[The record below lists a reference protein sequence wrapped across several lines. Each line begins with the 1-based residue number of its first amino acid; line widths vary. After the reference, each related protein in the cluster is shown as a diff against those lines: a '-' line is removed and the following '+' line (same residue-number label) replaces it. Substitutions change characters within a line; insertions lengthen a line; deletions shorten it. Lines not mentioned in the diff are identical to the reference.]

1 MRPDPFRFFR
11 QTLIDWGAEVERPLP
26 WKGIRDPYKIWLSEI
41 LLQQTRAAQGL
52 PYYLK
57 FVERFPTVTDLAS
70 AEDDE
75 VMKLWEGLGY
85 YARARNLLKAAR
97 LVAFEMNGRFPDT
110 YEGLRQLPGVGPYT
124 AAAIASFAYDA
135 PHAVLD
141 GNVFRVLSR
150 FTGLAEPVDTTAG
163 RKRFEELAQSA
174 LDAARPAAYNQA
186 IMDFGAMCCTPQNPL
201 CRQCPVSE
209 HCRALAEGTV
219 SDLPLKSKSIVKRER
234 FFHYLVVEQA
244 GKVLISRREGKDI
257 WNGLYEFPLL
267 ELPALTTAL
276 DVLQS
281 DEHWNEIL
289 QSTDALVESV
299 SPPFRQTLT
308 HRFVTAIFFEIRPRQ
323 EIVLPEDSRFLWIER
338 EKLSKFA
345 FPKII
350 DRYLKDNV
358 FNLCLAL

>member
-1 MRPDPFRFFR
+1 
-11 QTLIDWGAEVERPLP
+11 
-26 WKGIRDPYKIWLSEI
+26 
-41 LLQQTRAAQGL
+41 
-52 PYYLK
+52 
-57 FVERFPTVTDLAS
+57 
-70 AEDDE
+70 
-75 VMKLWEGLGY
+75 
-85 YARARNLLKAAR
+85 
-97 LVAFEMNGRFPDT
+97 
-110 YEGLRQLPGVGPYT
+110 LPGVGPYT

-135 PHAVLD
+135 PRAVLD